1 MQCRG
6 PVSLAPDAHHVAGSL
21 WAGFAELHPRDW
33 LALRSGPWR
42 CARTAAPLSP
52 CLDLRLRDAL
62 WRTRWAAIS
71 VFAVGSAGLLAR
83 QSPRLTLRAAR
94 GRCRAGPRAP
104 VGPRS
109 TPDSRQRGGPRPL
122 ERLGRLRRGNPAAT
136 WQWNQYC
143 RDEGN
148 GTYDARRHPESFVE
162 EFLERHEQGLLPH
175 VQLAKKG
182 LLKRITDVLEASN
195 VCRMSPGPAGLVSIR
210 HAPGTG
216 PPT

>member
-33 LALRSGPWR
+33 LAQLLQRR
-42 CARTAAPLSP
+42 LC
-52 CLDLRLRDAL
+52 DLMA
-62 WRTRWAAIS
+62 TGGSNPARWAAIS